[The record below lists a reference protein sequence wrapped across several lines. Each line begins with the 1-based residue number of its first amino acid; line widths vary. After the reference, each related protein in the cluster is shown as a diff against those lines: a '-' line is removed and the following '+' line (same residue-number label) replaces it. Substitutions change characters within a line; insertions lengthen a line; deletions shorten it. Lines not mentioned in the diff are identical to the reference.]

1 MRFIDVGHRRAW
13 AKNLDAVRNH
23 DREGRE
29 ALGAA
34 RAGMR

>member
-1 MRFIDVGHRRAW
+1 VGHRRAW
-13 AKNLDAVRNH
+13 AKNLDAVRSH